1 MTSASSDYE
10 AVLFDFGGVL
20 SDGPFESFARYEAE
34 NGLPEGFVRR
44 LNTTNHDTNAWA
56 RLERGEIDID
66 AFCDL
71 FEDEAQ
77 NAGGVLDARVLMSSL
92 RGELRP
98 RMLEVVR
105 RCRTRFRT
113 GLLTNN
119 FVSVEGDETLAQVLE
134 MFDAVV
140 ESFAVGVRKP
150 DPEFY
155 SIACN
160 RLGVEPERCVFL
172 DDLGINLKPARAMG
186 MTTIKVTDPE
196 EAISELE
203 EILGMPMSRRGW

>member
-1 MTSASSDYE
+1 MSASSDYE

-20 SDGPFESFARYEAE
+20 SDGPFESFARYESE

-44 LNTTNHDTNAWA
+44 LNTANRDTNAWA
-56 RLERGEIDID
+56 RLERGEIDMD

-71 FEDEAQ
+71 FEDEARV
-77 NAGGVLDARVLMSSL
+77 AGGVLDARVLMSSL

-98 RMLEVVR
+98 RMLEAVR
-105 RCRTRFRT
+105 RCSTRFRT

-119 FVSVEGDETLAQVLE
+119 FVSVEGDETVAHVLE
-134 MFDAVV
+134 LFDAVV

-155 SIACN
+155 SIACD
-160 RLGVEPERCVFL
+160 RLGVEPGRCVFL
-172 DDLGINLKPARAMG
+172 DDLGVNLKPARAMG
-186 MTTIKVTDPE
+186 MTTIKVTDPD
-196 EAISELE
+196 EAISDLE
-203 EILGMPMSRRGW
+203 EILGMPMS